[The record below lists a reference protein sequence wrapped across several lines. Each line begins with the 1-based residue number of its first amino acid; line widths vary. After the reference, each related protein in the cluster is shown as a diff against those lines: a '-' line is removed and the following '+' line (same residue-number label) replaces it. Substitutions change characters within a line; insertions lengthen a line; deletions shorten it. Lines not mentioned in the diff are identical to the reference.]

1 MKMEGG
7 GGKINLSK
15 KENTIANTLCSL
27 SLSLSL
33 RSLSPAFSAEFN
45 VYVPHSGG
53 RGMRCDD
60 VGASIIVMSPIYI
73 YWRNDKFIYFLT
85 IF

>member
-33 RSLSPAFSAEFN
+33 SAEFN

-53 RGMRCDD
+53 RGMRYDD
-60 VGASIIVMSPIYI
+60 VRASIIVMSPIYI
-73 YWRNDKFIYFLT
+73 LEK
-85 IF
+85 